1 MYSFCCKQQSGYKV
15 SDVMMQIAIL
25 GYEHIVA
32 SLEVYQDLWGVDKNW
47 YDILNMML

>member
-15 SDVMMQIAIL
+15 NDVMMQIAIL

-32 SLEVYQDLWGVDKNW
+32 SLEVYQDL
-47 YDILNMML
+47 

>member
-1 MYSFCCKQQSGYKV
+1 MLNVQFLLQQQSGYKV

-32 SLEVYQDLWGVDKNW
+32 SLEVYQDL
-47 YDILNMML
+47 